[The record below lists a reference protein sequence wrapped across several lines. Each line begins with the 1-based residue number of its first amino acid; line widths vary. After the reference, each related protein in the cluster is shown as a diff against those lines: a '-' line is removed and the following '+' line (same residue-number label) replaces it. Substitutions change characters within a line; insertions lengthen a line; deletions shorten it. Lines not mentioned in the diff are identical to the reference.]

1 MEALFLLIKTKLH
14 MRMAG
19 LIIILMGDFRYHSC
33 QITTNYLIHL
43 YIFRVVQHTPD
54 NNLFFGLRGAG
65 SSLAIVTEFLYIL
78 HDEPE
83 TR

>member
-1 MEALFLLIKTKLH
+1 MNAVLADGSIVSVDKDKTTYEDGRSDKYFFTPNELIQLTKY
-14 MRMAG
+14 
-19 LIIILMGDFRYHSC
+19 FY
-33 QITTNYLIHL
+33 
-43 YIFRVVQHTPD
+43 RVVQHTSD